1 MKYIRPTT
9 AQRNAKYGLATQTGK
24 SYLVYTDL
32 PFPMRIAWDRKK
44 KTKRIQC
51 HKSVAQRLLNVFNEL
66 IIQNGELYLSGLDG
80 TYYREKNNF
89 LFKVKS
95 EIEKL

>member
-1 MKYIRPTT
+1 MTSKEKAIEILSKINGQNLTLDMWQKASDY
-9 AQRNAKYGLATQTGK
+9 AKK
-24 SYLVYTDL
+24 DL
-32 PFPMRIAWDRKK
+32 KRKGMVV
-44 KTKRIQC
+44 ID
-51 HKSVAQRLLNVFNEL
+51 EL

>member
-1 MKYIRPTT
+1 MTPKEKAKELVNTHYSLISGISLNYISKLLVLPSGDSYYET
-9 AQRNAKYGLATQTGK
+9 A
-24 SYLVYTDL
+24 
-32 PFPMRIAWDRKK
+32 KK
-44 KTKRIQC
+44 CAIF
-51 HKSVAQRLLNVFNEL
+51 SVDQL
-66 IIQNGELYLSGLDG
+66 IIQNGELYLVQLDG